1 MLVRSFRR
9 VRARTRAVC
18 SPHHQRGRT
27 MSTTLI
33 RHADWAIAWDAGE
46 NRHVYRKH
54 IDVAFVP
61 MNMPNA
67 MPPEEAADA
76 VKVFKPKVVYPFHYR
91 QSDTKLFAKALEGT
105 DIDVRLR
112 NWYY

>member
-1 MLVRSFRR
+1 MAGCGIYISGDTEGTPEM
-9 VRARTRAVC
+9 RA
-18 SPHHQRGRT
+18 
-27 MSTTLI
+27 LK
-33 RHADWAIAWDAGE
+33 
-46 NRHVYRKH
+46 N

-61 MNMPNA
+61 MNMPNT

-91 QSDTKLFAKALEGT
+91 ESDTKLFAKALEGT